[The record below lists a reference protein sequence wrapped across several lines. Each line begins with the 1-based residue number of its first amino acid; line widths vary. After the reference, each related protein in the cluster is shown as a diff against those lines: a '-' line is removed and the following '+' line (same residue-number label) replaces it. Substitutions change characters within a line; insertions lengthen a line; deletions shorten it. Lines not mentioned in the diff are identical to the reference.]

1 MVKSVLI
8 DDNVHQ
14 SLLRVQ
20 ELIYTKIKYNMNLG
34 DIVSTLLNRDPE
46 EIAEDV
52 IELSESISIIKGQI

>member
-14 SLLRVQ
+14 NLLRVQ
-20 ELIYTKIKYNMNLG
+20 NLIYTRIKYNMNLG
-34 DIVSTLLNRDPE
+34 DIVSTLFNRDPE

-52 IELSESISIIKGQI
+52 IELSEL

>member
-1 MVKSVLI
+1 VLI

-20 ELIYTKIKYNMNLG
+20 DLIYTKIKYNMNLG
-34 DIVSTLLNRDPE
+34 DIVGTLFNRDPE

-52 IELSESISIIKGQI
+52 IELSESISIIKGQT